1 MKYGLYS
8 IRDSKVGFMT
18 VTVDSN
24 DASARRNFEHACSQT
39 NSLFFTH
46 PQDYDLFK
54 VGLYDSD
61 SGVIDPINPPEF
73 LCAATTRSDSN
84 V

>member
-1 MKYGLYS
+1 MKYGLYA
-8 IRDSKVGFMT
+8 IRDAKVGFMT

-24 DASARRNFEHACSQT
+24 DASARRNFEHACAQT

-54 VGLYDSD
+54 VGIYDSD
-61 SGVIDPINPPEF
+61 SGVIEPIVPAEF
-73 LCAATTRSDSN
+73 LSAAPIGKE
-84 V
+84 

>member
-73 LCAATTRSDSN
+73 LCAAPTRSDSS